1 MARLMTGSNLNVP
14 GSELDNELEITGSE
28 DEQNNYYSLGGDDP
42 NDLEEDQVE

>member
-28 DEQNNYYSLGGDDP
+28 DE
-42 NDLEEDQVE
+42 